1 MHNQDTI
8 TKLRALAADVRN
20 YQLERGWSDARLC
33 KEIASVGSSKTY
45 KRILDAEDELDDLN
59 LDNQLRN
66 FQSAAEIIAGLRQK
80 DRPAELEYADFSN
93 LEKSEIAVRRAS
105 LEDEECVAR
114 LVIIEGNT
122 ATGKDAVKRHLLKKF
137 PNNCVALEATELWR
151 LSPTTPLLAIHQAL
165 AVVKQKDKDTGELPK
180 PPRYPRELLGEIVV
194 ALKERKQI
202 LIINEAHHLG
212 VPGLNI
218 VKSILNLTP
227 TTVVLECIPALLTR
241 LLGGS
246 YEEAIQLTGNRLC
259 ERVYLSSPPTDE
271 ILMMLDRRAVKF
283 DAVETRNSAAKSLAA
298 ESPIYGNWRF
308 VSQVTRKL
316 YEATKRAPVTPAVLA
331 KAIAEVKAM
340 RTRIIKPTEG
350 AA

>member
-1 MHNQDTI
+1 MHDTI
-8 TKLRALAADVRN
+8 TKLRNLANEVRA

-45 KRILDAEDELDDLN
+45 KRALDADDELEDLN
-59 LDNQLRN
+59 LENQLRN
-66 FQSAAEIIAGLRQK
+66 FQSAVEIIAGLRQN
-80 DRPAELEYADFSN
+80 DRPAELEYADFYN
-93 LEKSEIAVRRAS
+93 LQKSEIAVRRAS

-151 LSPTTPLLAIHQAL
+151 MSPTTPLLAIHQAL
-165 AVVKQKDKDTGELPK
+165 AVVKQKDKETGELPK
-180 PPRYPRELLGEIVV
+180 PPRYPRELLAEIVA

-202 LIINEAHHLG
+202 VLINEAHHMG

-218 VKSILNLTP
+218 VKSIINMTSA
-227 TTVVLECIPALLTR
+227 TVVLICIPALLTR

-259 ERVYLSSPPTDE
+259 ERVYLPSPISDE
-271 ILMMLDRRAVKF
+271 ILMMLDRRDVKF
-283 DAVETRNSAAKSLAA
+283 DNVETRNTAGKTISAEA
-298 ESPIYGNWRF
+298 PTYGNWRF

-316 YEATKRAPVTPAVLA
+316 YAATKRAPVNLAALA
-331 KAIAEVKAM
+331 KAVAEVKAM
-340 RTRIIKPTEG
+340 RTRIVKQPQVQE
-350 AA
+350 A